1 MPPAYPP
8 LLSTQQQRNYR
19 ALVVASALSNLADG
33 LLIVALPWLAS
44 ELTRDPLLIALV
56 TAATR
61 LPWLLLTLPAGLM
74 SDRMARVP
82 LLRWADRARALLA
95 AVLAVAVFGFESTV
109 PSSVFMAIGLVSVLA
124 FMLGAAEVVRDNT
137 AQTVLPD
144 LVPGAALEQA
154 NGRLWSVETASNQLL
169 APPLAGAL
177 IAVALVAPFVVS
189 ALGYAL
195 ASLVLAVIQVE
206 AHRPDVQS
214 GWQAAFLAGWR
225 WLRGHGELLRLALL
239 LGMINFSSTVV
250 LTLMVLYSRELLLLG
265 PTGYGLLLGVAA
277 VGGVAGGVLSPRI
290 VARIG
295 PLPSVWLAFTLFAC
309 MPIALW
315 VNRSVVG
322 AAACLFIELFA
333 AMLWNVVT
341 VSWRQR
347 SIPTELLGRVN
358 SLYRCAG
365 WGFMAFGAVCGG
377 ALMAGLEPHWGRE
390 TALRA
395 PYLVVGLLNIAL
407 MVWAR
412 RWLRLRPPPVAAA

>member
-1 MPPAYPP
+1 MPPAHTPP
-8 LLSTQQQRNYR
+8 LSAQQRRNYR
-19 ALVVASALSNLADG
+19 ALVAASALSNLADG

-44 ELTRDPLLIALV
+44 ELTRDPVLIALV

-95 AVLAVAVFGFESTV
+95 AVLAVAVFGFEATV
-109 PSSVFMAIGLVSVLA
+109 PASVITAIAVVSVLA
-124 FMLGAAEVVRDNT
+124 FTLGAAEVVRDNT

-154 NGRLWSVETASNQLL
+154 NGRLWSVETACNQLL
-169 APPLAGAL
+169 APPLAGML

-195 ASLVLAVIQVE
+195 ASVVLAAIQVD
-206 AHRPDVQS
+206 AHRPDVRS
-214 GWQAAFLAGWR
+214 GWRAAFLAGWH
-225 WLRGHGELLRLALL
+225 WLRGHGELMRLALL

-277 VGGVAGGVLSPRI
+277 VGGVAGGVLSPHI

-295 PLPSVWLAFTLFAC
+295 ALPSVWLAFTLFAC
-309 MPIALW
+309 MPIALS

-322 AAACLFIELFA
+322 AAACLFVDLFA

-347 SIPTELLGRVN
+347 SIPTDLLGRVN

-365 WGFMAFGAVCGG
+365 WGFMALGAVFGG
-377 ALMAGLEPHWGRE
+377 ALMAALEPHWGRE
-390 TALRA
+390 SALRA
-395 PYLVVGLLNIAL
+395 PYLLVGLLNVAL

-412 RWLRLRPPPVAAA
+412 RWLRLRPPPTASG